1 MMNVARGRLFF
12 LGFRKVETR
21 SMILSTLQYI
31 QARLYLNRPLTKR
44 VFGSD
49 SFVEGKTSENPRK
62 PEVRFVERLFDDSNR
77 DLFDF
82 DTSRLTN
89 GSESDLIACVVRQK
103 PGSFWGMVLKMA
115 NKAVNAIFSPS
126 ISSSTHDILIME
138 DEKQIATIPVPE
150 GVEHLAFI
158 SGTKSLLFVNGHYDV
173 NLTEGD
179 YKNRKLISN
188 TKLDKNYVFD
198 LITGHAETFGIL
210 LNNSI
215 TRYTRLRK
223 PAPAPQSVAKEARID
238 SEWKADEKKY
248 TGSPHNEIICAA
260 FHPRES
266 HIMAIGFADGSV
278 RLHNWVEDSP
288 HWVED
293 SPRRHRSRDRELEV
307 DRPRNRSRSRDAKRQ
322 PDVENTNTV
331 LGCTFSSDGTKL
343 ATVDAEGCLKLWHF
357 ELTKKSFGLNSAEI
371 RLKNTWQVQD
381 GTLQSASFSSDGQY
395 IAIVGQGDVWV
406 LDVKNNTAMKIV
418 NFETKTDVQGT
429 RKIRYVRESFLVC
442 NSDNILQKI
451 RNDKYE
457 CVGCHNKKWLSEMKY
472 VCKERKE
479 QNNGICSDCFSVNVA
494 DSQKRSRQR
503 ALLTQTLSGK
513 CGGHTF
519 IPM

>member
-1 MMNVARGRLFF
+1 
-12 LGFRKVETR
+12 
-21 SMILSTLQYI
+21 MILSALQYI

-62 PEVRFVERLFDDSNR
+62 SEVRFVERLFDDSNR

-103 PGSFWGMVLKMA
+103 PGSWEKVKTMA
-115 NKAVNAIFSPS
+115 NKALNWILKKPAPAPQSVA
-126 ISSSTHDILIME
+126 TKARMDILIME

-150 GVEHLAFI
+150 GVDHVAFI

-188 TKLDKNYVFD
+188 TTLDKNYVFG

-215 TRYTRLRK
+215 TRYTRLRQ
-223 PAPAPQSVAKEARID
+223 PVPAPQSVAKEARID

-322 PDVENTNTV
+322 PDDENTNTV

-381 GTLQSASFSSDGQY
+381 GTLQSAAFSSDGQY
-395 IAIVGQGDVWV
+395 IAIVGKCDVWV
-406 LDVKNNTAMKIV
+406 LDVKNNTVMKIV

-451 RNDKYE
+451 RNDKYK
-457 CVGCHNKKWLSEMKY
+457 CVGCHNKKWLSEMKS
-472 VCKERKE
+472 VCNERKE
-479 QNNGICSDCFSVNVA
+479 QNDGICSDCFSVNDA
-494 DSQKRSRQR
+494 DSRKRSRQR
-503 ALLTQTLSGK
+503 AQLFQTLGRK

-519 IPM
+519 IIM